1 MSTGL
6 GTLRQPDRFF
16 ADENC
21 EIRVSGNEAVV
32 HDRLR
37 SRYLRTSVEKLPDD
51 VRGALQQR
59 PERITLPVA
68 AILTTTVIAGWLS
81 LLVTTSIE
89 VRPGVAL
96 ITGTGFI
103 LLASILVHEA
113 AHVVVLRAFGKHVDH
128 VGVKLNHW
136 VFPALYVRMSQSIML
151 TRPQQVAVHLAGI
164 AANVTTLSLV
174 AAVNTLVWSSETVT
188 AAVHITVVLLGWNLL
203 PLLGSDGYRVLLAF
217 SGKAAARRVRSNP
230 VWLNLVHLLSVIVA
244 AATAAHLVLTLLG

>member
-1 MSTGL
+1 M
-6 GTLRQPDRFF
+6 RPRDRFF
-16 ADENC
+16 ADQNC

-37 SRYLRTSVEKLPDD
+37 SRYLRTSAEKLPDD
-51 VRGALQQR
+51 VRGALQER
-59 PERITLPVA
+59 PERITLPAA
-68 AILTTTVIAGWLS
+68 AIFTATVIGGWLA
-81 LLVTTSIE
+81 LLATTSIE

-96 ITGTGFI
+96 ITGTGFV
-103 LLASILVHEA
+103 LVASILVHEA
-113 AHVVVLRAFGKHVDH
+113 AHVVVLRAFGKEVDH

-151 TRPQQVAVHLAGI
+151 TRPEQVAVHLAGI

-174 AAVNTLVWSSETVT
+174 SVVNALVWSSGTVT

-217 SGKAAARRVRSNP
+217 SGTAAARRIRSNP
-230 VWLNLVHLLSVIVA
+230 AWLNLIHLVSVMVA